1 MSVLGSILP
10 FLELVP
16 ALAGLT
22 AAIVTFASTRKT
34 LKYKKTLRRVALED
48 RFVKSE
54 LVKYYRDKDLTE
66 GEVRALLRAIDRAIE
81 RDLKDVSGDLELR
94 LRGARA
100 LALEEVETKGH
111 RLFKE
116 LAAEASDEVSQ
127 AA

>member
-1 MSVLGSILP
+1 MSVLDSIVP
-10 FLELVP
+10 ILELAP

-22 AAIVTFASTRKT
+22 AALLTFASTRKT
-34 LKYKKTLRRVALED
+34 LRYKRTLRRVALQD

-54 LVKYYRDKDLTE
+54 LVKYYRDRDLSE
-66 GEVRALLRAIDRAIE
+66 GEVRSLVRAIERAIE
-81 RDLKDVSGDLELR
+81 RDLKDASGDLELR

-100 LALEEVETKGH
+100 LALDEVETKGH